1 MKKLKNIEFKA
12 NLVKKSLL
20 NRDEQVQKAN
30 NYHQKVGLFVKLLR
44 KIKVIINYF
53 VNITNKN
60 ITCFNDEIYFNKF
73 NKFLILTIYIFF
85 MTICQN
91 KNI

>member
-1 MKKLKNIEFKA
+1 MKKLKNIEFKV
-12 NLVKKSLL
+12 NSVKKSLL

-60 ITCFNDEIYFNKF
+60 IICFNDEIYFNKF
-73 NKFLILTIYIFF
+73 NKFLIPTIYIFF

>member
-1 MKKLKNIEFKA
+1 MKKLKNIEFRA

-53 VNITNKN
+53 VNNKLN
-60 ITCFNDEIYFNKF
+60 IICFNDEIYFNKF
-73 NKFLILTIYIFF
+73 NKFLIPTIYIFF

>member
-53 VNITNKN
+53 VNNKLN
-60 ITCFNDEIYFNKF
+60 IICFNDEIYFNKF
-73 NKFLILTIYIFF
+73 NKFLIPTIYIFF

>member
-1 MKKLKNIEFKA
+1 MKKLKNIEYKE

-44 KIKVIINYF
+44 KTRVIINYF

>member
-1 MKKLKNIEFKA
+1 MKKLKNIEFKV
-12 NLVKKSLL
+12 NSVKKSLL

-44 KIKVIINYF
+44 KTRVIINYF

-73 NKFLILTIYIFF
+73 NKFLIPTIYIFF
-85 MTICQN
+85 MTFCQN

>member
-1 MKKLKNIEFKA
+1 MKKLKNIEFKV
-12 NLVKKSLL
+12 NSVKKSLL

-53 VNITNKN
+53 VNITNK
-60 ITCFNDEIYFNKF
+60 ILYVLMTKF
-73 NKFLILTIYIFF
+73 ILISLINF
-85 MTICQN
+85 
-91 KNI
+91 